1 MGNIQERLDQLKEK
15 IQTEDFLLGKGL
27 SNEVNI
33 QIFTYDPADEMIVH
47 HFWEQVKKDNT
58 LPCNLIECNLYK
70 VFISICEQKKILSSI
85 PKMEEKKGKDFL
97 LKQLRNTANEKAFI
111 EKIQYPDHQVGKD
124 VILLTGVGD
133 VFPFMRVHMLLEA
146 LQPYFSDIPVL
157 VMYPGQYDG
166 HYLKLFNLLKP
177 NDYYR
182 AFNIV

>member
-1 MGNIQERLDQLKEK
+1 MGNITERLDQLKK
-15 IQTEDFLLGKGL
+15 IIQTEDFLWSKGL

-33 QIFTYDPADEMIVH
+33 QIFPYDPSEEMIVR
-47 HFWEQVKKDNT
+47 HFWEQTLKDNT
-58 LPCNLIECNLYK
+58 LKCNLIECNLYK

-85 PKMEEKKGKDFL
+85 PKLEERKGKEFL

-124 VILLTGVGD
+124 VLLLTGVGD
-133 VFPFMRVHMLLEA
+133 VFPFMRVHILLES